1 MAELCTKKPQFLKK
15 LHTDAITLLDDQGGV
30 MEQDLKYALAIVVI
44 IFGILLGFGAI
55 TLIH

>member
-1 MAELCTKKPQFLKK
+1 
-15 LHTDAITLLDDQGGV
+15 